1 MPIHYRGGMSSIGYK
16 LGKQDL
22 ITGFGK
28 KRRYGRGDEMET
40 MQPEPTIKRSTG
52 RPRKIITEP
61 DYTEEEEDEYVE
73 PKKRGRKPKT
83 HLFTSNIV
91 STLNDLMGQLSLEEQ
106 LIKQQEQNQELK
118 KEELKKIR
126 AMQKSISKAYLTY
139 A

>member
-1 MPIHYRGGMSSIGYK
+1 MVIGYK
-16 LGKQDL
+16 LGKQDI

-52 RPRKIITEP
+52 RPKKIITEP
-61 DYTEEEEDEYVE
+61 DYTEEEEGEYVE

-91 STLNDLMGQLSLEEQ
+91 STLNDLMGQLSSEEQ
-106 LIKQQEQNQELK
+106 SIKQQEQNQELK

-126 AMQKSISKAYLTY
+126 AMQKSISKAYLNY

>member
-1 MPIHYRGGMSSIGYK
+1 MPIHCRGGMSSIGYK
-16 LGKQDL
+16 LGKQDI

-52 RPRKIITEP
+52 RPKKIITEP
-61 DYTEEEEDEYVE
+61 DYTEEEEGEYVE

-91 STLNDLMGQLSLEEQ
+91 STLNDLMGQLSSEEQ
-106 LIKQQEQNQELK
+106 SIKQQEQNQELK

-126 AMQKSISKAYLTY
+126 AMQKSISKAYLTF